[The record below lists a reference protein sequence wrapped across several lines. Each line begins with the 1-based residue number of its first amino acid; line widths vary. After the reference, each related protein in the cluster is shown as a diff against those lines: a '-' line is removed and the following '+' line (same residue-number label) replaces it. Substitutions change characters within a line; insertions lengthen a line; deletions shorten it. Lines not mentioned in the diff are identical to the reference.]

1 MKNKKRSFTVPIIE
15 GDAIIHLKSDK
26 TVALVFAEDGDTI
39 AREMAWPDH
48 EVYKTAVQFALMID
62 SYFKNGEGLDSLIL
76 HSPTGN
82 IAAELLGKDLLQIS
96 LAGVGEIGELEVDN
110 VTTDGAKAFEKM
122 LNDTAE
128 QEGKDIYS
136 GEIPD
141 NVLDLTEKLK
151 KSKEDNEK
159 E

>member
-1 MKNKKRSFTVPIIE
+1 MKNKRRFTVPIIE
-15 GDAIIHLKSDK
+15 GDAIIHIKSDK
-26 TVALVFAEDGDTI
+26 TVSLVFAEDGDTI
-39 AREMAWPDH
+39 AREMSWPDH

-62 SYFKNGEGLDSLIL
+62 SYFKNGEGLDSIIL

-82 IAAELLGKDLLQIS
+82 IAAELLGKELLQIS
-96 LAGVGEIGELEVDN
+96 LAGVGDLGELEVDN
-110 VTTDGAKAFEKM
+110 AADD
-122 LNDTAE
+122 DTAE

-136 GEIPD
+136 GKTPD

>member
-96 LAGVGEIGELEVDN
+96 LAGVGDLGELEVDN
-110 VTTDGAKAFEKM
+110 AAD
-122 LNDTAE
+122 NDTAE

-151 KSKEDNEK
+151 NKEDNEK

>member
-15 GDAIIHLKSDK
+15 GDAIIHLRNDK
-26 TVALVFAEDGDTI
+26 TVSLVFAEDGDTI
-39 AREMAWPDH
+39 SREMAWPDH

-96 LAGVGEIGELEVDN
+96 LAGVGDLYVSVKGGRNSQMGEYLGKGMKFSE
-110 VTTDGAKAFEKM
+110 AKK
-122 LNDTAE
+122 
-128 QEGKDIYS
+128 
-136 GEIPD
+136 
-141 NVLDLTEKLK
+141 
-151 KSKEDNEK
+151 
-159 E
+159 

>member
-15 GDAIIHLKSDK
+15 GDAIIHLKRDK

-96 LAGVGEIGELEVDN
+96 LAGVGDLGELEVDN
-110 VTTDGAKAFEKM
+110 AAD
-122 LNDTAE
+122 NDTAE

-151 KSKEDNEK
+151 NKEDNEK

>member
-15 GDAIIHLKSDK
+15 GDAIIHIKSDK
-26 TVALVFAEDGDTI
+26 TVSLVFAEDGDTI
-39 AREMAWPDH
+39 AREMSWPDH

-62 SYFKNGEGLDSLIL
+62 SYFKNGEGLDSIIL

-96 LAGVGEIGELEVDN
+96 LAGVGDLGELEVDN
-110 VTTDGAKAFEKM
+110 AAD
-122 LNDTAE
+122 NDTAE

-151 KSKEDNEK
+151 NKEDNEK

>member
-1 MKNKKRSFTVPIIE
+1 MKRKKFEIEILE
-15 GDAIIHLKSDK
+15 GDAVIRIKQNK
-26 TVALVFAEDGDTI
+26 TVDLVFAEDGDTI
-39 AREMAWPDH
+39 VREMAWPDH
-48 EVYKTAVQFALMID
+48 EVYKAAVQFALMID
-62 SYFKNGEGLDSLIL
+62 SFFKNEDGLDNIIL

-82 IAAELLGKDLLQIS
+82 IAAELMGKDLLQIS
-96 LAGVGEIGELEVDN
+96 LSGAGPKGELEVDN

-136 GEIPD
+136 GKVSD

-151 KSKEDNEK
+151 NKEDNEK